1 MFTDKEIISMETEDQ
16 KEDDAKENESKV
28 QKISH
33 KETLI
38 AFKTICYF
46 EHFAMIFLLKKI

>member
-16 KEDDAKENESKV
+16 KDDAKENESEV